1 MKAVARSLIEALQS
15 NPLALALVAIN
26 LMFFA
31 GSAYALRE
39 ISASAA
45 RRDAV
50 VAELIRCK

>member
-1 MKAVARSLIEALQS
+1 VKAVARSLIEALQS